1 MKLYLIF
8 LSFLAWYTGTPQV
21 EKSLEPA
28 YIFVDGLP
36 FRQQGVKSIFEKYG
50 YTRHSPTDYECGF
63 ISNEGQGNSFFK
75 LNYQQLTWIGNA
87 EGVYFVDMVRF
98 DPEGEM
104 KWSYYKELEFS
115 GKSSQEEVEHFLGK
129 SAEPIQI
136 EGREKE
142 DLFHLGGQFKNRD
155 DGFYFLFHKGKL
167 IEFHYWSPC

>member
-1 MKLYLIF
+1 MTPIF
-8 LSFLAWYTGTPQV
+8 LLILSLFSSFFQE
-21 EKSLEPA
+21 EKSLELA
-28 YIFVDGLP
+28 YIFVDGLSI
-36 FRQQGVKSIFEKYG
+36 RQQGVKSIFEKYG

-63 ISNEGQGNSFFK
+63 ISNEEQGNSFFK

-136 EGREKE
+136 EGRESE

-155 DGFYFLFHKGKL
+155 DGFYFLFLKGKL
-167 IEFHYWSPC
+167 IEFHYSSPC

>member
-1 MKLYLIF
+1 MTPIF
-8 LSFLAWYTGTPQV
+8 LLILSLFSSFFQE

-28 YIFVDGLP
+28 YIFVDGLSI
-36 FRQQGVKSIFEKYG
+36 RQQGVTSIFEKYG
-50 YTRHSPTDYECGF
+50 VTKHSPTDYECGF
-63 ISNEGQGNSFFK
+63 FSNEEQGTRFFK

-98 DPEGEM
+98 DPAGEM
-104 KWSYYKELEFS
+104 KWSYYKEAEFS
-115 GKSSQEEVEHFLGK
+115 GKSSQEEVEHFLEK

-136 EGREKE
+136 KGREEE
-142 DLFHLGGQFKNRD
+142 DLFHLGGQFKNQD